1 VDSPRPARTQ
11 DFAWQ
16 LEWLALCESKIAVSL
31 GVVSFLC
38 FVSLDKQRNEQK
50 SIIILICE
58 FIRTIRI
65 FKTRINESRRQTIAA
80 GISKN
85 EVRAA

>member
-16 LEWLALCESKIAVSL
+16 VEWLALCESKIAVSL

-38 FVSLDKQRNEQK
+38 FVSLDKQRNE
-50 SIIILICE
+50 
-58 FIRTIRI
+58 
-65 FKTRINESRRQTIAA
+65 SRRQTIAA

-85 EVRAA
+85 EVRVT